1 MLGKRLRVKLL
12 LLALLASAA
21 GVGMDNSSACGYV
34 KCAVIL
40 VNGQVTGYGCSQMLC
55 ADACKPTRGTSMA
68 LDTVSEVKWF

>member
-12 LLALLASAA
+12 LLLALLASTA

-40 VNGQVTGYGCSQMLC
+40 TNGQVVGYGCSMEPPGLQLGGC
-55 ADACKPTRGTSMA
+55 SA
-68 LDTVSEVKWF
+68 TVSGCRFTPCI